1 MIRSIRQLKKEM
13 DARIRADELERD
25 EEGRAIIEVTVRQ
38 DVDFLS
44 DYSVEKPMI
53 SSSLSDFLREQAEA
67 FPPREPICLKIHSKC
82 IDEKEKGI
90 YGTALKEYAMRN
102 YKKHTLEL
110 KKNAFISAIL
120 MAVGVL
126 GLAAVVILSFF
137 SNNAV
142 LAEVLDIFA
151 WVFVWEA
158 VDLFFLERRIIRAQL
173 HRCLRL
179 YEAKILFLPL
189 QTEEKN
195 DL

>member
-1 MIRSIRQLKKEM
+1 MVRSIKELKKEM
-13 DARIRADELERD
+13 DARVREEELERD
-25 EEGRAIIEVTVRQ
+25 EEGRAVIEVTVRR

-67 FPPREPICLKIHSKC
+67 FPPREPICLKIHSNC
-82 IDEKEKGI
+82 IDEGEKGV
-90 YGTALKEYAMRN
+90 YGAALKEYAMQG

-110 KKNAFISAIL
+110 KKNGFISAIL

-179 YEAKILFLPL
+179 YEAKIEFLPF
-189 QTEEKN
+189 QNEEIQ